1 MADIRIRSHGPA
13 QMFGFQPLTAK
24 GEAWIRAICQPLGG
38 NWIEKPGDRCFWID
52 DWQILKDTLR
62 DSDLVV
68 VAGVGPTD
76 AHDCPA
82 DRWLGRRTAASE

>member
-1 MADIRIRSHGPA
+1 M
-13 QMFGFQPLTAK
+13 Q
-24 GEAWIRAICQPLGG
+24 
-38 NWIEKPGDRCFWID
+38 KPGDRCFWID

-68 VAGVGPTD
+68 VAGIGPTD

-82 DRWLGRRTAASE
+82 DRWLARRD